1 MTNTNHT
8 TSSKISRIVHIA
20 KMTNVSGMER
30 HLQILLP
37 GLRKRGLDVSLIV
50 LVEPDK
56 PMDSYIA
63 HMQELGVPAESMV
76 IRRDLDLGLIRR
88 LAYRLRSGRYDAVH
102 THLIHADLH
111 GMIAARIAGIR
122 RRFFT
127 SHNDD
132 SFRHRWPIRLLQWWL
147 WRQVD
152 AGIAISSALRDFV
165 IKYEFAPADRVH
177 TVHYGLDPASM
188 TFDPDARE
196 ILCLELGAN
205 LRAPLVGS
213 LCRLTEQK
221 GISYAIRA
229 FWQIA
234 EQMQGAQYVILGD
247 GPLLKP
253 LRQEVEGFG
262 IKKRVHFLGWRE
274 DATSLLGGFD
284 VIMMP
289 SLWEG
294 FGMVAL
300 EAMAAGKP
308 IVASHV
314 SALPEIVENG
324 LTGYLAEPGS
334 PSAFAECLLD
344 LLQNPAHA
352 REMGEQG
359 RQRLETMFSVDK
371 MLDGTL
377 NVYMSGL

>member
-1 MTNTNHT
+1 MTSTNHPNL
-8 TSSKISRIVHIA
+8 SKIVHIA

-30 HLQILLP
+30 HLLTLLP
-37 GLRKRGLDVSLIV
+37 GLRQRGLDVSLIV

-56 PMDSYIA
+56 PMESYIA
-63 HMQELGVPAESMV
+63 QMEQLGVPTESLV
-76 IRRDLDLGLIRR
+76 IRADLDPGLIRR
-88 LAYRLRSGRYDAVH
+88 LANLLRAGGFDAVH

-111 GMIAARIAGIR
+111 GMIAVRLAGIR
-122 RRFFT
+122 RRYFT

-132 SFRHRWPIRLLQWWL
+132 RFRHRWPIRLLQGWL

-165 IKYEFAPADRVH
+165 IKHEFAPANRVH
-177 TVHYGLDPASM
+177 TVHYGLDPASLE
-188 TFDPDARE
+188 FDPDARE
-196 ILCLELGAN
+196 KLCLELGAN

-221 GISYAIRA
+221 GITYAIRA

-247 GPLLKP
+247 GPLLDR
-253 LRQEVEGFG
+253 LRQEVQGFG

-274 DATSLLGGFD
+274 DATSLLSGFD

-300 EAMAAGKP
+300 EAMAAAKP

-324 LTGYLAEPGS
+324 LTGYLAEPAN

-344 LLQNPAHA
+344 LLQNPSHA
-352 REMGEQG
+352 REMGEMG
-359 RQRLETMFSVDK
+359 RQRLETLFSVDK

-377 NVYMSGL
+377 NVYGSKNL